1 MANNVISE
9 NGVEY
14 LVFLCYHPN
23 CFKNTDKMIGEYFMI
38 RILSTLSLLLT
49 MFVLTACGASSSKSY
64 ELALITD
71 VGTIDDKSFNQSAWE
86 GMKAYAEEHD
96 ITYKYYQPTEKATS
110 AFETAFDL
118 AVEGGAKVI
127 VCSGY
132 LFEVA
137 VYNAQTKYPDVKFIL
152 LDGQPH
158 DENEDPTK
166 VDYTIKD
173 NVNAIFY
180 AEEQSGF
187 LAGYAAVKDGYK
199 NLGFI
204 GGMEAPAVIR
214 YGYGF
219 VQGAEYAANEMGL
232 DDVTVK
238 YNYSGTFSASP
249 EVQSMAASWYNQG
262 TEVIFACGGQ
272 IGNSI
277 MTAAEATG
285 GKVIGVDVDQSSE
298 STSVITSATKQLSV
312 SVKNAID
319 SYYNGS
325 FAGGQVVTLDAT
337 SQAVGL
343 PLKTSL
349 FKQFNEADYNA
360 IYEKIVSGE
369 ITIKKNTDA
378 KKVTDLSIERL
389 SITNIG

>member
-1 MANNVISE
+1 MKRLWSV
-9 NGVEY
+9 
-14 LVFLCYHPN
+14 
-23 CFKNTDKMIGEYFMI
+23 
-38 RILSTLSLLLT
+38 LSLLAAML
-49 MFVLTACGASSSKSY
+49 VLTACGASNSKSY

-71 VGTIDDKSFNQSAWE
+71 VGTIDDKSFNQGAWE
-86 GMKAYAEEHD
+86 GLKAYAEEHD

-110 AFETAFDL
+110 SYETTIDL
-118 AVEGGAKVI
+118 AVEGGAKVV
-127 VCSGY
+127 VCPGY

-152 LDGQPH
+152 LDGRPN
-158 DENEDPTK
+158 DGNEDSNK

-204 GGMEAPAVIR
+204 GGIEVPSVMR
-214 YGYGF
+214 FGYGF
-219 VQGAEYAANEMGL
+219 VQGAEYAAKEMGL
-232 DDVTVK
+232 NDVTVK
-238 YNYSGTFSASP
+238 YNYSGTFNASP

-277 MTAAEATG
+277 MTAAEAAG
-285 GKVIGVDVDQSSE
+285 GKVIGVDVDQSSD
-298 STSVITSATKQLSV
+298 STSVITSAMKELPVT
-312 SVKNAID
+312 VKDTIEA
-319 SYYNGS
+319 YYNNK
-325 FAGGQVVTLDAT
+325 FPGGQVVTLAA
-337 SQAVGL
+337 SSKAVGL
-343 PLKTSL
+343 PLSTSR

-360 IYEKIVSGE
+360 IYAKLASGE
-369 ITIKKNTDA
+369 ISIKTNSDA
-378 KKVTDLSIERL
+378 KKVTDLSLERI
-389 SITNIG
+389 SISNID